1 MRLLQ
6 EFGYSR
12 VSGQQR
18 ARLAAEQLANMA
30 TNSLPAAVSGMIGAG
45 TTGAGVLWIEG
56 ASAVQVGVWLL
67 ALAAPYAVHVC
78 LGVLWRRRRPTV
90 AAAPGW
96 CRRFAAVGLAEGCL
110 WCCGILWF
118 CASGSLEQELLVV
131 LIAGGVAGAVG
142 LSFGSYMPAYLA
154 RFLPVTLPYIIWA
167 ACFAR
172 GHAAMHELLALVV
185 FFFVLGNLQLARG
198 FGAGFVSA
206 QLTRFENIDLAAELR
221 VQKEAAEA
229 ATLAK
234 SRFLAAA
241 SHDLRQPVH
250 ALSLFVGA
258 LHGADLPPDA
268 LRLLDHIDNAVV
280 SVDGLFASLLDI
292 SRLDAGAVPV
302 RTQSFPLFPLLE
314 RIVRDHALET
324 LNKGIRLRLLPCS
337 AWVSTDPVL
346 LERIM
351 RNLIGNAVRY
361 TDSGRVLVGCRRR
374 GAAISLQVWDTGRG
388 IPADEQD
395 RIFDEF
401 HQILA
406 PGAERGPGLGLGLAI
421 VRRLAELLGLRLSLQ
436 SVPGRGSCFSL
447 AVQRVDAPAA
457 LPARPE
463 DARAPFKAAGLVLVI
478 DDNAGIRDAM
488 AALLRHWGHRALVA
502 GSLQEARGV
511 TSEVPNLIIC
521 DYHLGA
527 SGNGIEAIAA
537 LRQAFGRSV
546 PAMLITGDTALP
558 IGQAAQAAGLLLLQK
573 PVPNGRLRAAVGR
586 LLDPAGAEMPA
597 IAGALE

>member
-1 MRLLQ
+1 MAT
-6 EFGYSR
+6 
-12 VSGQQR
+12 QQR

-30 TNSLPAAVSGMIGAG
+30 ANSFPAAISGMIGAA
-45 TTGAGVLWIEG
+45 TMGAGLVWIEG
-56 ASAVQVGVWLL
+56 ASAVQVGAWLL
-67 ALAAPYAVHVC
+67 ALAAPYAVHVWM
-78 LGVLWRRRRPTV
+78 GVLWRRRRPAV
-90 AAAPGW
+90 EAAPGW

-110 WCCGILWF
+110 WCCGILWA
-118 CASGSLEQELLVV
+118 CATGSLEQELLVV

-154 RFLPVTLPYIIWA
+154 RFLPVTVPYIIWA
-167 ACFAR
+167 AFLSR
-172 GHAAMHELLALVV
+172 GHAAMHELLAVVV

-198 FGAGFVSA
+198 FGASFVAA
-206 QLTRFENIDLAAELR
+206 QRTRFENVDLALELR
-221 VQKEAAEA
+221 MQKEAAEA

-302 RTQSFPLFPLLE
+302 RPQAFAVFPLLE
-314 RIVRDHALET
+314 RIGRDHALET
-324 LNKGIRLRLLPCS
+324 LNKGIRLRVLPCS
-337 AWVSTDPVL
+337 AWVTTDPVL

-361 TDSGRVLVGCRRR
+361 TDAGRVLVGCRRR
-374 GAAISLQVWDTGRG
+374 GPAVLLQVWDTGRG
-388 IPADEQD
+388 IPADEQE

-401 HQILA
+401 HQIQA
-406 PGAERGPGLGLGLAI
+406 PGTERGPGLGLGLAI
-421 VRRLAELLGLRLSLQ
+421 VRRLSDLLGLKLSLR

-447 AVQRVDAPAA
+447 AVPRADTPAA
-457 LPARPE
+457 LPVPPE
-463 DARAPFKAAGLVLVI
+463 DLRTSAASAGLVLVI
-478 DDNAGIRDAM
+478 DDNPGIRDAM
-488 AALLRHWGHRALVA
+488 GALLRRWGHRALVA
-502 GSLQEARGV
+502 GSLQEAQAMVG
-511 TSEVPNLIIC
+511 ELLANEPPDLIIC
-521 DYHLGA
+521 DYHLGEA
-527 SGNGIEAIAA
+527 VNGIEAIAA
-537 LRQAFGRSV
+537 LRRAFGRPV
-546 PAMLITGDTALP
+546 PAMLITGDTALG

-586 LLDPAGAEMPA
+586 LLDPAGLDIRA
-597 IAGALE
+597 IAGAVG